1 MNEPV
6 MGKTYFRP
14 TFASRMQA
22 LLVWVM
28 LASFMLITQQLTTF
42 FEVGGVEID
51 LGLLLYQ
58 VGLGTLIVSSLLQIA
73 FGNIPPSA
81 GFGVSLRLLGVATV
95 VVGIVF
101 GLGIVLAPILTQLGR

>member
-1 MNEPV
+1 MSEP
-6 MGKTYFRP
+6 GTSTRFRP

-28 LASFMLITQQLTTF
+28 LASFVLITQQLTTF

-58 VGLGTLIVSSLLQIA
+58 IGMGTLIVSSLLQIA

-81 GFGVSLRLLGVATV
+81 GFGSSLRLLGVAV
-95 VVGIVF
+95 VVVALVF
-101 GLGIVLAPILTQLGR
+101 GLGIVLAPFLTQLGR